1 MLGCCCSGSR
11 PADLGVR
18 QNGQLRPA
26 PGSPNCVCSD
36 APRSDSLHFIEPLVV
51 TVSPDVAWQRAA
63 STLSSWEGAVI
74 ADRNDQYM
82 HVEVS
87 SKVRGLPSRGLRRPA
102 ATHAATSAQGGVLRS
117 LLRLAARCCPAMM
130 PDGLMHTPTAASSG
144 ASSTTL
150 SCIFAPPVTM
160 DRHAAA
166 SLPCAL
172 RAVWGPPISV

>member
-87 SKVRGLPSRGLRRPA
+87 SKVRDSQA
-102 ATHAATSAQGGVLRS
+102 AGSA
-117 LLRLAARCCPAMM
+117 
-130 PDGLMHTPTAASSG
+130 
-144 ASSTTL
+144 
-150 SCIFAPPVTM
+150 APPLCM
-160 DRHAAA
+160 
-166 SLPCAL
+166 LPRRL
-172 RAVWGPPISV
+172 RAVSCALSCDWLPAAALR